1 MLWGGVLD
9 IIQSDLNR
17 HYSQFISIDDLISML
32 QQIQPNNN
40 REAVVSWLVCKK
52 ELLRKSKYLLFLNDC
67 EIIEY
72 SEENSYNLPSPIDVI
87 RKLNE
92 SPHCLEMHTEMVGFA
107 KQRLLFELRNDGLP
121 ITDKMIEA
129 THPYIPNSVTQSK
142 TDEMAYIF
150 NTFQDML
157 DLQKCRVRELPRI
170 TNDIER
176 LPPMLQAAF
185 GAHRRINILGHYAGE
200 RGTTKK
206 VKTYLCDHHPIYK
219 ENSFL
224 IKSITT
230 MINSPI
236 SSLIDEDNRE
246 NNLIDVAENIKSIGF
261 KAHFKTV
268 KKGKTS

>member
-1 MLWGGVLD
+1 MGGILD

-17 HYSQFISIDDLISML
+17 LYSQFISIDDLINML

-40 REAVVSWLVCKK
+40 KETVVSWLVCKK
-52 ELLRKSKYLLFLNDC
+52 ELLKKSKYLLFLNDC

-72 SEENSYNLPSPIDVI
+72 SEENIYNLPSPLEVI

-107 KQRLLFELRNDGLP
+107 KQRLLLELKNDGLP

-129 THPYIPNSVTQSK
+129 TYPYIPNSVTQPE
-142 TDEMAYIF
+142 TDEMAYILS
-150 NTFQDML
+150 TFQDML
-157 DLQKCRVRELPRI
+157 GLQKCSAREVPRI
-170 TNDIER
+170 INDMER
-176 LPPMLQAAF
+176 LPPMLQAAL

-200 RGTTKK
+200 RGTAKK
-206 VKTYLCDHHPIYK
+206 VKTYLSDHHPIYR
-219 ENSFL
+219 ENSLL

-236 SSLIDEDNRE
+236 SNLINEDNEE

-261 KAHFKTV
+261 KAHFNTV
-268 KKGKTS
+268 KKGKTP